1 MAVQTVAELPRL
13 RRRYLDEIVP
23 ALVAEFRYL
32 NAMQVPRVEKVVVNI
47 GLGEAIT
54 NARAIDAAIADLK
67 TITGQAPIVIRARKS
82 VAAFKLREG
91 MPIGVKVTLRGR
103 RMYDFLDKLLNVA
116 LPRIRDFR
124 GVDPKAF
131 DGHGNYTL
139 GLREQLVFPEIDYD
153 KIDKLRGLEV
163 CIVTTARTDD
173 EGRCALSPG
182 SACLQEERERVAKKS
197 LIAKANRPA
206 QLLHAGAPPL
216 RRVRSPARLHA
227 QVRHVPH
234 LFPPDSPASGRS
246 PASRRARGR
255 RP

>member
-1 MAVQTVAELPRL
+1 MAVQTLEQPRL
-13 RRRYLDEIVP
+13 RKQYADEIMP
-23 ALVAEFRYL
+23 ALVRQFRYR
-32 NAMQVPRVEKVVVNI
+32 NAMQVPSIVKVVVNI

-54 NARAIDAAIADLK
+54 NARAIDAAVADLK

-91 MPIGVKVTLRGR
+91 MPIGVKVTLRGG
-103 RMYDFLDKLLNVA
+103 RMYEFLDKLLNVA

-163 CIVTTARTDD
+163 CIVTTAKTDA
-173 EGRCALSPG
+173 EGQALLTGLGMPF
-182 SACLQEERERVAKKS
+182 RK
-197 LIAKANRPA
+197 N
-206 QLLHAGAPPL
+206 
-216 RRVRSPARLHA
+216 
-227 QVRHVPH
+227 
-234 LFPPDSPASGRS
+234 
-246 PASRRARGR
+246 
-255 RP
+255 